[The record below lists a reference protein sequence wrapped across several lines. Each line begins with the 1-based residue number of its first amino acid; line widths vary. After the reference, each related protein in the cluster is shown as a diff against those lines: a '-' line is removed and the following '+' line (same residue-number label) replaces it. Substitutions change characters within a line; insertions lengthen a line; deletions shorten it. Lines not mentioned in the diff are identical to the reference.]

1 MQKDLVFRTTKN
13 RQNFQV
19 RYVMNHPYEGALTCA
34 EGKTCVRDMRKRLSK
49 EARNLSKITGW
60 SVASIN
66 KNIRRSVPRQ
76 YRKAGCFAYDALER

>member
-1 MQKDLVFRTTKN
+1 
-13 RQNFQV
+13 
-19 RYVMNHPYEGALTCA
+19 
-34 EGKTCVRDMRKRLSK
+34 VRDTKKRLSK